1 MNKLAIPEPVADKLM
16 ELNRLVERNP
26 VSIPLPEAAAFLE
39 MDGANLRSSI
49 EKGSCPFGISWQKK
63 AREYRGF
70 KIPTVPFYLWY
81 TQGIGYRV

>member
-1 MNKLAIPEPVADKLM
+1 MNKLAIPGPVAEKLSA
-16 ELNRLVERNP
+16 LNELVEKNP

-49 EKGSCPFGISWQKK
+49 EKGSCPFGLSWQKQAK
-63 AREYRGF
+63 EYRGF

-81 TQGIGYRV
+81 TQGVGWK

>member
-1 MNKLAIPEPVADKLM
+1 MNKLAIPGPVVDKISA
-16 ELNRLVERNP
+16 LNELVEKNP

-49 EKGSCPFGISWQKK
+49 EKGSCPFGLSWQKQAK
-63 AREYRGF
+63 EYRGF

-81 TQGIGYRV
+81 TQGVGWK

>member
-1 MNKLAIPEPVADKLM
+1 MNKLAMPGPVADKLAALN
-16 ELNRLVERNP
+16 ELIEKNP

-49 EKGSCPFGISWQKK
+49 EKGNCPFGLSWQKQAK
-63 AREYRGF
+63 EYRGF

-81 TQGIGYRV
+81 TQGVGWK

>member
-1 MNKLAIPEPVADKLM
+1 MNKLAIPGPVVDKISA
-16 ELNRLVERNP
+16 LNELVEKNP

-49 EKGSCPFGISWQKK
+49 EKGSCPFGLSWQKQAK
-63 AREYRGF
+63 EYRGF

-81 TQGIGYRV
+81 TQGVGYK

>member
-1 MNKLAIPEPVADKLM
+1 MNKLAMPGPVADKLAALN
-16 ELNRLVERNP
+16 ELIEKNP

-49 EKGSCPFGISWQKK
+49 EKGNCPFGLSWQKQ
-63 AREYRGF
+63 AMEYRGF

-81 TQGIGYRV
+81 TQGVGWK

>member
-1 MNKLAIPEPVADKLM
+1 MNKLAIPGPVVDKISA
-16 ELNRLVERNP
+16 LNELVEKNP

-49 EKGSCPFGISWQKK
+49 EKGSCPFGLSWQKAAK
-63 AREYRGF
+63 EYRGF

-81 TQGIGYRV
+81 TQGVGYK

>member
-1 MNKLAIPEPVADKLM
+1 MNKLAMPGPVADKLAALN
-16 ELNRLVERNP
+16 ELIERNP

-49 EKGSCPFGISWQKK
+49 EKGNCPFGLSWQKQAK
-63 AREYRGF
+63 EYRGF

-81 TQGIGYRV
+81 TQGVGWK

>member
-1 MNKLAIPEPVADKLM
+1 MNKLAIPGPVAEKLSA
-16 ELNRLVERNP
+16 LNELVEKNP

-49 EKGSCPFGISWQKK
+49 EKGNCPFGLSWQKQAK
-63 AREYRGF
+63 EYRGF

-81 TQGIGYRV
+81 TQGVGWK